1 MQWDQL
7 YYVGAEAKQSGQMQG
22 QLAADYIKE
31 HPDVDRNHDG
41 KIQYVILEGEMGHQD
56 AIIRTE
62 SVAESLKEQG
72 IALEKLSYQIA
83 NWNRV
88 QAQNRMIQLIG
99 QYNNRMEVVLAN
111 NDAMALGA
119 MDAYEKLGYTETNR
133 PAFFGIDGTKE
144 GLEAVKDGTLAATV
158 YNDKEGQAAAMANL
172 AFSIATEDENN
183 PNPFKN
189 YKYIY
194 RAYQKV
200 TKENVQTFLEKEE

>member
-1 MQWDQL
+1 M
-7 YYVGAEAKQSGQMQG
+7 M
-22 QLAADYIKE
+22 
-31 HPDVDRNHDG
+31 
-41 KIQYVILEGEMGHQD
+41 
-56 AIIRTE
+56 
-62 SVAESLKEQG
+62 
-72 IALEKLSYQIA
+72 
-83 NWNRV
+83 
-88 QAQNRMIQLIG
+88 QLIG
-99 QYNNRMEVVLAN
+99 EYNNRMEVVLAN

-119 MDAYEKLGYTETNR
+119 MDAYEKARVYGNN
-133 PAFFGIDGTKE
+133 PAGIFGIDGTQE
-144 GLEAVKDGTLAATV
+144 GLDAVKDGTLAATV

>member
-1 MQWDQL
+1 MKSS
-7 YYVGAEAKQSGQMQG
+7 GIRKQTVN
-22 QLAADYIKE
+22 YK
-31 HPDVDRNHDG
+31 
-41 KIQYVILEGEMGHQD
+41 GHQ
-56 AIIRTE
+56 TTLCP
-62 SVAESLKEQG
+62 SF
-72 IALEKLSYQIA
+72 
-83 NWNRV
+83 
-88 QAQNRMIQLIG
+88 
-99 QYNNRMEVVLAN
+99 
-111 NDAMALGA
+111 
-119 MDAYEKLGYTETNR
+119 R
-133 PAFFGIDGTKE
+133 PVFFGIDGTKE